1 MQALNN
7 KMILTIAKWTI
18 LKHLQNRKIVDI
30 LIVKIVLNQ
39 IFQFLE
45 DIQIVKSN

>member
-1 MQALNN
+1 M
-7 KMILTIAKWTI
+7 KLTIVRWII
-18 LKHLQNRKIVDI
+18 LKHIQNKKTVDI